1 MSSFSLARRGPRRG
15 RAGAAVCLVLCLVL
29 LSACGFRPLYAPAA
43 DDKSP
48 VADLAAVTVE
58 RIDDRPGQE
67 LRNQLVDLLNPGR
80 LQAPPRYRLEVRLE
94 EELNELAV
102 ERSGFATR
110 ANLRVEANYALYP
123 AGGTAPL
130 VRNQSRVV
138 SSYNIGDARFS
149 TLTANEAAR
158 SRALRQIAYDI
169 RARLASYFAAA
180 AGDGGTG
187 GDTTGGDT
195 TGGDTAGGDT
205 AGGDTAGGGGA
216 AGGAASGSA
225 AGGP

>member
-1 MSSFSLARRGPRRG
+1 MSSSSRALRERG
-15 RAGAAVCLVLCLVL
+15 RVGVTIGAILCSVLALAS
-29 LSACGFRPLYAPAA
+29 LSACGFRPLYAPAG
-43 DDKSP
+43 DTGGP

-80 LQAPPRYRLEVRLE
+80 LQVPPRYRLDVKLE
-94 EELNELAV
+94 EELKELAV

-110 ANLRVEANYALYP
+110 ANLRMEASYALY
-123 AGGTAPL
+123 AGDGTAPL

-169 RARLASYFAAA
+169 RARLAAYFAA
-180 AGDGGTG
+180 TP
-187 GDTTGGDT
+187 
-195 TGGDTAGGDT
+195 
-205 AGGDTAGGGGA
+205 
-216 AGGAASGSA
+216 AGGAPA
-225 AGGP
+225 AGAAPAGS

>member
-1 MSSFSLARRGPRRG
+1 MSSFNLASGRPRRTG
-15 RAGAAVCLVLCLVL
+15 LAVCLVLCFVL
-29 LSACGFRPLYAPAA
+29 LSACGFRPLYAPAS
-43 DDKSP
+43 DDRSP

-80 LQAPPRYRLEVRLE
+80 LQAPPRYRLEVKLE

-110 ANLRVEANYALYP
+110 ANLRVEATYTLYP

-169 RARLASYFAAA
+169 RARLATYFAAA
-180 AGDGGTG
+180 DDSDGTG
-187 GDTTGGDT
+187 S
-195 TGGDTAGGDT
+195 
-205 AGGDTAGGGGA
+205 GA
-216 AGGAASGSA
+216 AGGSA

>member
-1 MSSFSLARRGPRRG
+1 MSSFRLASVSRRCTGP
-15 RAGAAVCLVLCLVL
+15 AVCLLLCLVL
-29 LSACGFRPLYAPAA
+29 LSACGFRPLYAPAGDA
-43 DDKSP
+43 GGP
-48 VADLAAVTVE
+48 IADLAAVTVE

-110 ANLRVEANYALYP
+110 ANLRMEASYALYA

-169 RARLASYFAAA
+169 RARLATYFAAA
-180 AGDGGTG
+180 DNGE
-187 GDTTGGDT
+187 
-195 TGGDTAGGDT
+195 
-205 AGGDTAGGGGA
+205 A
-216 AGGAASGSA
+216 AGGSS

>member
-1 MSSFSLARRGPRRG
+1 MSSFSIARDTRRRG
-15 RAGAAVCLVLCLVL
+15 RAGAILCLALWVVL
-29 LSACGFRPLYAPAA
+29 LSACGFRPLYAPTA
-43 DDKSP
+43 DDESP
-48 VADLAAVTVE
+48 VADLAAVAVE

-80 LQAPPRYRLEVRLE
+80 LQVPMRYRLDIRLE

-110 ANLRVEANYALYP
+110 ANLRVEASYALYA
-123 AGGTAPL
+123 AGGTTPL

-149 TLTANEAAR
+149 TLTADEAAR

-169 RARLASYFAAA
+169 RARLATYFAAA
-180 AGDGGTG
+180 PPPDQPA
-187 GDTTGGDT
+187 
-195 TGGDTAGGDT
+195 
-205 AGGDTAGGGGA
+205 GA
-216 AGGAASGSA
+216 APANSEPAGS
-225 AGGP
+225 

>member
-1 MSSFSLARRGPRRG
+1 MSLFSLASGGPRRTG
-15 RAGAAVCLVLCLVL
+15 LAVCLVLCLVL
-29 LSACGFRPLYAPAA
+29 LAACGFRPLYAPAS
-43 DDKSP
+43 DDRSP

-58 RIDDRPGQE
+58 RINDRPGQE

-80 LQAPPRYRLEVRLE
+80 LQAPPRYRLEVKLE

-110 ANLRVEANYALYP
+110 ANLRMEASYALYA

-169 RARLASYFAAA
+169 RARLATYFAAA
-180 AGDGGTG
+180 DNGEATG
-187 GDTTGGDT
+187 
-195 TGGDTAGGDT
+195 
-205 AGGDTAGGGGA
+205 
-216 AGGAASGSA
+216 GSA
-225 AGGP
+225 AGEP